1 MSGYEVIEDSK
12 VPIKH
17 WTKNVPF
24 EDYAKAQLRDVANL
38 PCVGRHLAIMP
49 DVHAG
54 RGGTIGS
61 VIPTIK
67 AVIPGAAGGDL
78 GCGVMSVR
86 TTLTSHDIS
95 DNGKEIE
102 KAIYAAVPVMTWGEQ
117 KEHSRIPSVVSD
129 TWAPIEAQYRKL
141 IEKHGRISS
150 RTAHAQLG
158 TLGRSNHFVS
168 VNIDETDRIHIMLH
182 SGSRNLGNMIGT
194 YFVQLA
200 IKDME
205 NANGAPLPANK
216 ELAYFNEG
224 TEHFNDYVEAMLF
237 AQEYARLNRLVMMD
251 NIVRWLKRDVKLN
264 FTLDEEAINVHHNYC
279 KVEHHFGEDMW
290 ITRKGAVYAGEGV
303 MALIP
308 GCMGGKSYIVRG
320 KGNPDSYS
328 SCSHG
333 AGRRLSRT
341 QAKNEISA
349 EQHKKDMGSCIGKL
363 SNDVRDESKS
373 AYKDIDAVMAAQSDL
388 VEVVHTLQEMVSIKG

>member
-1 MSGYEVIEDSK
+1 MNYELIDGGG
-12 VPIKH
+12 VPIKA
-17 WTKNVPF
+17 WVKGVQF
-24 EDYAKAQLRDVANL
+24 EDHAKAQLRDVANL
-38 PCVGRHLAIMP
+38 PCVGKFICAMP

-67 AVIPGAAGGDL
+67 AIIPGCVGVDL

-102 KAIYAAVPVMTWGEQ
+102 KAIYAAVPARSWGEE
-117 KEHSRIPSVVSD
+117 KEHSRIPSIVSE
-129 TWAPIEAQYRKL
+129 TWVDIEPQYRKL
-141 IEKHGRISS
+141 VEKHGRISS
-150 RTAHAQLG
+150 RTAHVQLG
-158 TLGRSNHFVS
+158 TLGFSNHYVS
-168 VNIDETDRIHIMLH
+168 VNIDETDHIHLCLH

-194 YFVQLA
+194 HFIQLA

-205 NANGAPLPANK
+205 QANGASLPSNK
-216 ELAYFNEG
+216 ELAYLNEG

-237 AQEYARLNRLVMMD
+237 AQEYARLNRLVMME
-251 NIVRWLKRDVKLN
+251 NIVRWLKRNVKLN
-264 FTLDEEAINVHHNYC
+264 FTIDEEAINVHHNFV
-279 KVEHHFGEDMW
+279 KMETHFGEDMW
-290 ITRKGAVYAGEGV
+290 ITRKGAIEATAGKL
-303 MALIP
+303 ALIP
-308 GCMGGKSYIVRG
+308 GCMGGKSFIVRG

-341 QAKNEISA
+341 LAKQEIST
-349 EQHKKDMGSCIGKL
+349 EQHRKDMGNCIGKTDR
-363 SNDVRDESKS
+363 SVIDESKS

-388 VEVVHTLQEMVSIKG
+388 VEVVHTLQEMVSIKS